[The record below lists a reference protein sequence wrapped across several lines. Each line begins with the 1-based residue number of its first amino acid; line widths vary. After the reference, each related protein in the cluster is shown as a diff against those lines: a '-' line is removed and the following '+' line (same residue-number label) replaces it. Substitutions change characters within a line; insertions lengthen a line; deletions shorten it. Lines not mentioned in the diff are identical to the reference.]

1 MSKTN
6 KLGDFAKKLSS
17 DKKEVTP
24 LQENKNGI
32 VKPIEKT
39 FLLSLQEEKL
49 LALKRLAL
57 DKKISVRQLINEA
70 IEEKYFKN

>member
-6 KLGDFAKKLSS
+6 KLGDFAKSLSS

-24 LQENKNGI
+24 LQENKRGI

-57 DKKISVRQLINEA
+57 DKKTSVRNLINMA
-70 IEEKYFKN
+70 IDKEYFK